1 MNFNTDLDM
10 ASSWCRFRSP
20 LKTDFTKPIIVF
32 CRYEFCIVFRY
43 NKLIRLTSVI
53 FVGGYL
59 GGCLFLFGGWV
70 SRHLPKALLVLYEN
84 ESCEVSGWSWRLSW
98 DVTFIEITPPG
109 NFPVTYPTYGRGK
122 SSFQLPL
129 KGICDRSLEG
139 ILGLRW
145 ISELQ
150 RNLCGWN
157 LRISGFG
164 FYLEKENLCRDFTLT
179 IEWKVEISQSTTQA
193 QSCFQHPCRSI
204 IKTSWLMTCFH
215 PRHSAKNLPSLKLT
229 YPLKNGWLEDDRF
242 LLGWPIFR
250 CVCC

>member
-59 GGCLFLFGGWV
+59 GGCLFLRGLSKSPSSEGLAGVVWERELWGFGMKLEIILGCYIHWDYP
-70 SRHLPKALLVLYEN
+70 SREL
-84 ESCEVSGWSWRLSW
+84 
-98 DVTFIEITPPG
+98 
-109 NFPVTYPTYGRGK
+109 TYPTYGRGK

-129 KGICDRSLEG
+129 KGICDPSLEG

-164 FYLEKENLCRDFTLT
+164 FYLEKEDLCRDFTLT
-179 IEWKVEISQSTTQA
+179 IEWKVEISQSTTQV
-193 QSCFQHPCRSI
+193 QSCGNIP
-204 IKTSWLMTCFH
+204 
-215 PRHSAKNLPSLKLT
+215 
-229 YPLKNGWLEDDRF
+229 
-242 LLGWPIFR
+242 
-250 CVCC
+250 V